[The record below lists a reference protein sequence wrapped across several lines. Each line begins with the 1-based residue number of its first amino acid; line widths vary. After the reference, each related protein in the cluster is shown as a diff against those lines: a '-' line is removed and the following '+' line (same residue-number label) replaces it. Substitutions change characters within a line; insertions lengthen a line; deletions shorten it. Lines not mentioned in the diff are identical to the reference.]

1 MTDSVQFEVRG
12 PIALLRLDDG
22 KVNALSPALIEA
34 ALACL
39 PRSIEEAK
47 ALVILGRPGKFS
59 AGFDLRVMMAGPEAA
74 GGLLSA
80 GAELFMRLYEHPQP
94 VVAGVTGHAIAGG
107 VLLAAS
113 CDLRIGARGPFKLG
127 LNEVSVGIPV
137 PILAHALATDR
148 LNPRYVTESVVFA
161 KLYEPE
167 QAVEVGWLDRVAEPD
182 AVEAEAIA
190 AAAELAKLPRVPY
203 AMSKASLRRRTI
215 DHVRATLTDNIAGM
229 GTLGG

>member
-1 MTDSVQFEVRG
+1 MTDSVHFEVRDS
-12 PIALLRLDDG
+12 IALLRLDDG
-22 KVNALSPALIEA
+22 KVNALSPDLIEA
-34 ALACL
+34 AQTCL
-39 PRSIEEAK
+39 PRALDEAK
-47 ALVILGRPGKFS
+47 ALVVLGRPGKFS
-59 AGFDLRVMMAGPEAA
+59 AGFDLRVMMAGPAAA

-113 CDLRIGARGPFKLG
+113 CDLRIGARGAFKIG

-148 LNPRYVTESVVFA
+148 VNPRYVTESVLFA
-161 KLYEPE
+161 KMYDPDA
-167 QAVEVGWLDRVAEPD
+167 AVEVGWLDRLADPD

-190 AAAELAKLPRVPY
+190 AAAELARLPAGPY
-203 AMSKASLRRRTI
+203 AKTKASLRRRTI
-215 DHVRATLTDNIAGM
+215 DHVRATLAENIAG
-229 GTLGG
+229 LGA